1 VLPPEVVVDGVDH
14 VLIRKNVWH
23 DNKESL
29 QAALFIRISQTGDE
43 EINKLR
49 FDEVLIFEID
59 IGARIKNRL
68 LIRSTA
74 TKFSERLAVSRN
86 RPRFY
91 ELVVSVDER
100 RYRAHDRANLR
111 GAPWQASFWSTIESD
126 VWLDTGIE
134 SEI

>member
-1 VLPPEVVVDGVDH
+1 MLPPEVVVDGVDH

-23 DNKESL
+23 DNEESL

-59 IGARIKNRL
+59 IVARIKNRL

-74 TKFSERLAVSRN
+74 TKFSERLAR
-86 RPRFY
+86 
-91 ELVVSVDER
+91 
-100 RYRAHDRANLR
+100 
-111 GAPWQASFWSTIESD
+111 
-126 VWLDTGIE
+126 
-134 SEI
+134 